1 MKLLTC
7 IYRGQETLAILTRD
21 EKHVVPLPRIGGD
34 FDTMNDLIARTD
46 QAVLA
51 VMARAAE
58 LVTDPVPLEQ
68 VRLTAPIPHPVRDV
82 VCMGLN
88 YKAHADEMAD
98 ALKEQRTERV
108 WPIFF
113 GKAVDRCRGTGEDIP
128 SHRDFIS
135 TLDYECELGVILGR
149 DAYQVPRE
157 QVADYIFGYT
167 IINDVTARELSRHKQ
182 NYFMKSLDGTCPM
195 GPWIV
200 TAEEVPYPPQLNIR
214 LSVNGEPRQN
224 GNTRDM
230 IFDIGDIVSEL
241 SRGVTLPAGTVIA
254 TGSPTGIGFGMNPP
268 VFLKDGD
275 VVTCQIEKIGV
286 LTNTVRDTPRG

>member
-7 IYRGQETLAILTRD
+7 IYQGRETVAVLTVDGAR
-21 EKHVVPLPRIGGD
+21 VVPVSAIGYRFSD
-34 FDTMNDLIARTD
+34 MNDLIRRTD
-46 QAVLA
+46 RASLA
-51 VMARAAE
+51 AMAAAAE
-58 LVTDPVPLEQ
+58 ASEQSIPLEK

-128 SHRDFIS
+128 SHSDFIS
-135 TLDYECELGVILGR
+135 TLDYECELGVILGK

-157 QVADYIFGYT
+157 QVADYVFGYT
-167 IINDVTARELSRHKQ
+167 VLNDVTARELSRHKQ
-182 NYFMKSLDGTCPM
+182 NYFMKSLDGTCPL

-200 TAEEVPYPPQLNIR
+200 TAEEIAYPPQLDIR
-214 LSVNGEPRQN
+214 LWVNGEPRQH

-230 IFDIGDIVSEL
+230 IFDITDIVSEL
-241 SRGVTLPAGTVIA
+241 SRGVTLPAGTIIA

-275 VVTCQIEKIGV
+275 VVTCEIEHIGV
-286 LTNTVRDTPRG
+286 LTNTVRDEG

>member
-7 IYRGQETLAILTRD
+7 IYQGQETVAVLTGDGRR
-21 EKHVVPLPRIGGD
+21 VVPLSAMGYRFAD
-34 FDTMNDLIARTD
+34 MNDLIRRTD
-46 QAVLA
+46 
-51 VMARAAE
+51 RAALAAIAAGAE
-58 LVTDPVPLEQ
+58 QAQSVPLEN

-113 GKAVDRCRGTGEDIP
+113 GKAVDRCRGDGETIP
-128 SHRDFIS
+128 SHSDFIS
-135 TLDYECELGVILGR
+135 TLDYECELGVILGK
-149 DAYQVPRE
+149 DAYQVPRDR
-157 QVADYIFGYT
+157 VADYIFGYT
-167 IINDVTARELSRHKQ
+167 ILNDVTARELSRHKQ
-182 NYFMKSLDGTCPM
+182 NYFMKSLDGTCPI

-200 TAEEVPYPPQLNIR
+200 TAEEIAYPPQLDIR
-214 LSVNGEPRQN
+214 LWVNGEPRQQ

-230 IFDIGDIVSEL
+230 IFDITDIVSEL
-241 SRGVTLPAGTVIA
+241 SRGVTLPAGTIIA

-286 LTNTVRDTPRG
+286 LTNTVRDEN

>member
-7 IYRGQETLAILTRD
+7 VYQERETVAVLTADGR
-21 EKHVVPLPRIGGD
+21 HVVPVSDLGHD
-34 FDTMNDLIARTD
+34 CATMNDLIRQTD
-46 QAVLA
+46 
-51 VMARAAE
+51 RAALAAMAAAAE
-58 LVTDPVPLEQ
+58 NAAHPIPLEE

-113 GKAVDRCRGTGEDIP
+113 GKAVDRCRGTGEAVP
-128 SHRDFIS
+128 SHAGFIS

-149 DAYQVPRE
+149 DACQVPRE
-157 QVADYIFGYT
+157 EVADYIFGYT
-167 IINDVTARELSRHKQ
+167 ILNDVTARELSRHKQ
-182 NYFMKSLDGTCPM
+182 NYFMKSLDGTCPL

-200 TAEEVPYPPQLNIR
+200 TADEIAYPPQLNIR
-214 LSVNGEPRQN
+214 LSVNGDLRQN

-230 IFDIGDIVSEL
+230 IFGITDIVSEL
-241 SRGVTLPAGTVIA
+241 SRGVTLPAGTIIA
-254 TGSPTGIGFGMNPP
+254 TGSPTGIGFGMDPP

-275 VVTCQIEKIGV
+275 VMTCEIEGIGV
-286 LTNTVRDTPRG
+286 LTNTVRDTPHT

>member
-7 IYRGQETLAILTRD
+7 LLDGVEQ
-21 EKHVVPLPRIGGD
+21 V
-34 FDTMNDLIARTD
+34 
-46 QAVLA
+46 AVLA
-51 VMARAAE
+51 ENDVVPVRELGYSFHTMNELIRGTDRQSLREMESRSHQAPASARR
-58 LVTDPVPLEQ
+58 PLESVQ
-68 VRLTAPIPHPVRDV
+68 LTAPIPHPVRDV

-113 GKAVDRCRGTGEDIP
+113 GKAVDRCRGTGEEIP
-128 SHRDFIS
+128 LHEDFVS
-135 TLDYECELGVILGR
+135 TMDYECELAVILGK
-149 DAYQVPRE
+149 DAYHVSKEEAPS
-157 QVADYIFGYT
+157 YIFGYC
-167 IINDVTARELSRHKQ
+167 ILNDVTARELSRHKQ

-200 TAEEVPYPPQLNIR
+200 TADEIAFPPQLRIR
-214 LSVNGEPRQN
+214 LWVNGELRQN

-230 IFDIGDIVSEL
+230 IFDAADIISEL
-241 SRGVTLPAGTVIA
+241 SRGVTLPAGTIFA

-268 VFLKDGD
+268 VFLQDGD
-275 VVTCQIEKIGV
+275 EVTCEIEGLGV
-286 LTNTVRDTPRG
+286 LTNRVKAGL

>member
-7 IYRGQETLAILTRD
+7 LIDGAEQVAVLVGE
-21 EKHVVPLPRIGGD
+21 EVVPVQKIGYP
-34 FDTMNDLIARTD
+34 FASMNDLIRGTDRQALREMENRALAAPASAR
-46 QAVLA
+46 
-51 VMARAAE
+51 M
-58 LVTDPVPLEQ
+58 PLST

-113 GKAVDRCRGTGEDIP
+113 GKAVDRCRGTGEEIP
-128 SHRDFIS
+128 LHEDFVS
-135 TLDYECELGVILGR
+135 TMDYECELAVILGK
-149 DAYQVPRE
+149 DAYHVSKE
-157 QVADYIFGYT
+157 EAESCIFGYC
-167 IINDVTARELSRHKQ
+167 ILNDVTARELSRHKQ

-200 TAEEVPYPPQLNIR
+200 TADEIAFPPRLRIR
-214 LSVNGEPRQN
+214 LWVNGQLRQD
-224 GNTRDM
+224 GNTGDM
-230 IFDIGDIVSEL
+230 IFGPAEIISEL
-241 SRGVTLPAGTVIA
+241 SRGVTLPAGTIFA

-268 VFLKDGD
+268 VFLQDGD
-275 VVTCQIEKIGV
+275 EVTCEIEGLGV
-286 LTNTVRDTPRG
+286 LTNRVTAGF

>member
-7 IYRGQETLAILTRD
+7 IYQGQETVAVLAANGR
-21 EKHVVPLPRIGGD
+21 HVVPVSDIGYD
-34 FDTMNDLIARTD
+34 YATMNDLIRGTD
-46 QAVLA
+46 RAYLA
-51 VMARAAE
+51 AMAAAAE
-58 LVTDPVPLEQ
+58 NADQPIPLEE

-98 ALKEQRTERV
+98 ALKEKRMERV

-113 GKAVDRCRGTGEDIP
+113 GKAVDRCRGTSETVP
-128 SHRDFIS
+128 SHADFIS

-157 QVADYIFGYT
+157 EVADYIFGYT
-167 IINDVTARELSRHKQ
+167 ILNDVTARELSRHKQ
-182 NYFMKSLDGTCPM
+182 NYFMKSLDGTCPL

-200 TAEEVPYPPQLNIR
+200 TADEIAFPPELNIR

-230 IFDIGDIVSEL
+230 IFDIADIISEL
-241 SRGVTLPAGTVIA
+241 TRGVTLPAGTIIA
-254 TGSPTGIGFGMNPP
+254 TGSPTGIGFGMDPP
-268 VFLKDGD
+268 IFLKDGD
-275 VVTCQIEKIGV
+275 VMTCEIEGIGV
-286 LTNTVRDTPRG
+286 LTNAVRDISGT

>member
-7 IYRGQETLAILTRD
+7 IYQGRETVAVLTGD
-21 EKHVVPLPRIGGD
+21 EKQVVPLSAIGYRFTD
-34 FDTMNDLIARTD
+34 MNDLIRRTD
-46 QAVLA
+46 
-51 VMARAAE
+51 RAALAAIFSAAE
-58 LVTDPVPLEQ
+58 KAQPIPLED

-98 ALKEQRTERV
+98 ALKERRTERV

-113 GKAVDRCRGTGEDIP
+113 GKAVDRCRGDGETIP
-128 SHRDFIS
+128 SHSDFIS
-135 TLDYECELGVILGR
+135 TLDYECELGVILGK

-167 IINDVTARELSRHKQ
+167 VLNDVTARELSRHKQ
-182 NYFMKSLDGTCPM
+182 NYFMKSLDGTCPL

-200 TAEEVPYPPQLNIR
+200 TAEEIAYPPRLDIR
-214 LSVNGEPRQN
+214 LWVNGEPRQH
-224 GNTRDM
+224 GNTGDM
-230 IFDIGDIVSEL
+230 IFDITDIVSEL
-241 SRGVTLPAGTVIA
+241 SRGVTLPAGTIIA

-268 VFLKDGD
+268 VFLKDAD

-286 LTNTVRDTPRG
+286 LTNTVRDEG

>member
-7 IYRGQETLAILTRD
+7 IYQGRETVAVLTGD
-21 EKHVVPLPRIGGD
+21 EKQVVPLSAIGYRFTD
-34 FDTMNDLIARTD
+34 MNDLIRRTD
-46 QAVLA
+46 
-51 VMARAAE
+51 RAALAAIFSAAE
-58 LVTDPVPLEQ
+58 KAQPIPLED

-98 ALKEQRTERV
+98 ALKERRTERV

-113 GKAVDRCRGTGEDIP
+113 GKAVDRCRGDGETIP
-128 SHRDFIS
+128 SHSDFIS
-135 TLDYECELGVILGR
+135 TLDYECELGVILGK

-157 QVADYIFGYT
+157 QVADYIFCYT
-167 IINDVTARELSRHKQ
+167 VLNDVTARELSRHKQ
-182 NYFMKSLDGTCPM
+182 NYFMKSLDGTCPL

-200 TAEEVPYPPQLNIR
+200 TAEEIAYPPRLDIR
-214 LSVNGEPRQN
+214 LWVNGEPRQH
-224 GNTRDM
+224 GNTGDM
-230 IFDIGDIVSEL
+230 IFDITDIVSEL
-241 SRGVTLPAGTVIA
+241 SRGVTLPAGTIIA

-268 VFLKDGD
+268 VFLKDAD

-286 LTNTVRDTPRG
+286 LTNTVRDEG

>member
-7 IYRGQETLAILTRD
+7 VYQGRETVAVLTAD
-21 EKHVVPLPRIGGD
+21 GCHVVPVSDIGYD
-34 FDTMNDLIARTD
+34 YATMNDLIRGTNR
-46 QAVLA
+46 AVLA
-51 VMARAAE
+51 AMGAAAE
-58 LVTDPVPLEQ
+58 NAANPIPLDA
-68 VRLTAPIPHPVRDV
+68 VRLVAPIPHPVRDV

-113 GKAVDRCRGTGEDIP
+113 GKAVDRCRGTGEPIP
-128 SHRDFIS
+128 SHADFIS
-135 TLDYECELGVILGR
+135 TLDYECELGVILGK

-157 QVADYIFGYT
+157 KVADYIFGYT
-167 IINDVTARELSRHKQ
+167 VLNDVTARELSRHKQ
-182 NYFMKSLDGTCPM
+182 NYFMKSLDGTCPL

-200 TAEEVPYPPQLNIR
+200 TAEEIAYPPQLDIR

-230 IFDIGDIVSEL
+230 IFDITDIVSEL
-241 SRGVTLPAGTVIA
+241 SRGVTLPAGTIIA
-254 TGSPTGIGFGMNPP
+254 TGSPTGIGFGMVPP

-275 VVTCQIEKIGV
+275 VIECRIEKIGV
-286 LTNTVRDTPRG
+286 LTNTVRDDPYV

>member
-1 MKLLTC
+1 MRLLTC
-7 IYRGQETLAILTRD
+7 VYQGRELVAVLKEDG
-21 EKHVVPLPRIGGD
+21 KHVVPVSDIGYG
-34 FDTMNDLIARTD
+34 FETMNDLIRGITRAT
-46 QAVLA
+46 LA
-51 VMARAAE
+51 AMSEAAERAAKTIA
-58 LVTDPVPLEQ
+58 LDK
-68 VRLTAPIPHPVRDV
+68 VRLTAPILHPVRDV

-98 ALKEQRTERV
+98 ALKEQRAERV

-128 SHRDFIS
+128 SHCDFIS

-167 IINDVTARELSRHKQ
+167 ILNDVTARELSRHKQ
-182 NYFMKSLDGTCPM
+182 NYFMKSLDGTCPL

-200 TAEEVPYPPQLNIR
+200 TADEISYPPQLDIR
-214 LSVNGEPRQN
+214 LSVNGEPRQH
-224 GNTRDM
+224 GNSRDM
-230 IFDIGDIVSEL
+230 IFGITDIVSEL
-241 SRGVTLPAGTVIA
+241 SRGVTLPAGTIIA

-268 VFLKDGD
+268 IFLKDGD
-275 VVTCQIEKIGV
+275 VVTCRIEGIGT
-286 LTNTVRDTPRG
+286 LTNTVRDMPRE